1 MAAGRRAVDRKQRP
15 ETIMKSL
22 PYYFE
27 DFEENES
34 FSTVGMTLT
43 EDAITRFAMEWDFQ
57 EFHIDRQAAE
67 HSIFG
72 GLIAS
77 GLHVLSL
84 SFRLYNELG
93 LMRGTALAGLGIS
106 ELRWVRPA
114 YAGDSLRVVATI
126 LNKRRTKNPDRG
138 LIVVRLTTFNQ
149 TDDLLM
155 TGDISCLVKCRN
167 STTGVPGP
175 EAAG

>member
-1 MAAGRRAVDRKQRP
+1 
-15 ETIMKSL
+15 
-22 PYYFE
+22 
-27 DFEENES
+27 
-34 FSTVGMTLT
+34 
-43 EDAITRFAMEWDFQ
+43 
-57 EFHIDRQAAE
+57 
-67 HSIFG
+67 
-72 GLIAS
+72 
-77 GLHVLSL
+77 
-84 SFRLYNELG
+84 
-93 LMRGTALAGLGIS
+93 MRGTALAGLGIS

-138 LIVVRLTTFNQ
+138 LIVIRLTTFNQ
-149 TDDLLM
+149 TDDLVM

>member
-1 MAAGRRAVDRKQRP
+1 
-15 ETIMKSL
+15 MKSQ

-34 FSTVGMTLT
+34 FKTVAMTLT
-43 EDAITRFAMEWDFQ
+43 EEAITRFAMEWDFQ
-57 EFHIDRQAAE
+57 EFHIDKDAAK

-93 LMRGTALAGLGIS
+93 LMRGTGLAGLGIS
-106 ELRWVRPA
+106 ELHWVRPA
-114 YAGDSLRVVATI
+114 YAGDSLRVVITV

-138 LIVVRLTTFNQ
+138 LVVVRLTTFNQ
-149 TDDLLM
+149 ADDLVM
-155 TGDISCLVKCRN
+155 TADLSCLVKCRN
-167 STTGVPGP
+167 PNTSMFNPD
-175 EAAG
+175 AAG